1 MTQPIPFSHEHHVAG
16 LGIDCRYCHTSVE
29 VSATAGIPPTATCY
43 NCHKLIWKDSP
54 MLEPVRS
61 SFRTGEP
68 IHWTK
73 IHDLPDFAYFDH
85 SIHVAKGV
93 GCAECHGR
101 VDKMALMRS
110 EHALQMRWCIECHR
124 NPEAHLRPKE
134 EVFNMKWK
142 AEDQPSFMRG
152 SETQSWPAI
161 DLTSCSTPATDKRS
175 RREETETDM
184 PGPRPIRMAPVDVDD
199 LDSGER
205 LAERAVHAS
214 GKAWKADRSR
224 LVSSLSRK
232 EFPPGGQ
239 LE

>member
-1 MTQPIPFSHEHHVAG
+1 VSQIFHRSTNTLSKVSILSAVFVAAALLVIFMIVDRAGYTTRKGVTMTQPVPFSHEHHVEG

-61 SFRTGEP
+61 SYRTGDP

-110 EHALQMRWCIECHR
+110 EHALQMRWCLECHR

-134 EVFNMKWK
+134 EIFNMKWRSGEQATAG
-142 AEDQPSFMRG
+142 AELAKEYHLRG
-152 SETQSWPAI
+152 EA
-161 DLTSCSTPATDKRS
+161 DLTSCNTCHR
-175 RREETETDM
+175 
-184 PGPRPIRMAPVDVDD
+184 
-199 LDSGER
+199 
-205 LAERAVHAS
+205 
-214 GKAWKADRSR
+214 
-224 LVSSLSRK
+224 
-232 EFPPGGQ
+232 
-239 LE
+239 